1 VEVEFGFSGW
11 QPFDFDIFPFH
22 AGRPTGAERFEAS
35 LFGRESRGVMDLG
48 LYAFL
53 AVLHLSFCIY
63 SIEKAIA
70 ETLDRIADPL
80 VLDDVDADTG
90 DHNFH
95 VTGKTPGTNNLR
107 SVCGPGPHSRR
118 RSRILHA
125 AR

>member
-22 AGRPTGAERFEAS
+22 AGGPTGAERFEAG
-35 LFGRESRGVMDLG
+35 LFGRESRRVMDLG

-70 ETLDRIADPL
+70 ETLDRIADSL
-80 VLDDVDADTG
+80 VLDDVDADAG
-90 DHNFH
+90 DHELY
-95 VTGKTPGTNNLR
+95 VTGKTPGANNLP
-107 SVCGPGPHSRR
+107 SV
-118 RSRILHA
+118 
-125 AR
+125 